1 MPPAIQA
8 IIESVDR
15 AEVARAIDELR
26 QQIEAYEELLAA
38 IGRFGTGDNGELVVN
53 GGERAPASRKRE
65 VILAVMSEQPDRGW
79 KARELSDALASRAI
93 NPQAGTPVKNIL
105 WTLAKEGHV
114 RAVGNGVYELSALIG
129 SAEPDHEEA
138 RAA

>member
-1 MPPAIQA
+1 MPPAIQT

-15 AEVARAIDELR
+15 AEVERAIDELR

-38 IGRFGTGDNGELVVN
+38 VGRFGTGENGELVVS

-65 VILAVMSEQPDRGW
+65 VILAIMSKRPGHW
-79 KARELSDALASRAI
+79 TTRELRDALAARAI
-93 NPQAGTPVKNIL
+93 NPQAGTPVKNVL
-105 WTLAKEGHV
+105 WTLAKEGRV
-114 RAVGNGVYELSALIG
+114 RAVGNGVYELSALTG